1 MRSGTVR
8 GARRTF
14 LPCALLA
21 LPLLVLLP
29 QCRCSSEPT
38 PPKGLRHVEGGVALD
53 LTLEAVDPQRR
64 GAPLREGDDVI
75 FRVAVSDAA
84 TGAPYRNSYPAAWV
98 ELRRPSEKGDEQG
111 CRTKVKRFLE
121 GGLLSSGGV
130 LDLNIYHVLVLGQDG
145 TVTVVDPRFGF
156 GGSRLLTRIFLKSRG
171 ADWAMTAAQDK
182 LFVSMPDS
190 GRVAVIDPNSYRVVA
205 ELEAGVRPERML
217 LQPDEGYLWVASGEG
232 VPAESASVTAISVA
246 DLKIVARIPVGLGRH
261 ALAASNDSRLIFVTN
276 REAGTV
282 SVIDV
287 RAGKKVKDIPVGRAP
302 EDVTFSPLAQAAYVT
317 VGGEGKVVV
326 IDGRRQEATA
336 EIAATPGITRL
347 GFEAQ
352 GRFGFLLNPEKDLVA
367 IIDSSVNQ
375 IIQSGRVEKGPDQV
389 SFTDNLAYLRHRGSE
404 VVYMIP
410 LADIGTPGKQ
420 INVVDFPGGQLPP
433 GPAALASSLVR
444 APGATA
450 VLVANPADDAIYYYK
465 EGMAAPMGHFKAYGG
480 KPEGL
485 LVLDRSLGER
495 APGVYETIA
504 RLPGA
509 GLHDVAVLVSSP
521 RAVHCFPVEFE
532 RDPKRAPERSYK
544 LEFGPGG
551 GVVQA
556 GQPVQLAVRLSD
568 GEAGTPLENLTDV
581 ELQVHAPGIGHWR
594 QLATHRGEG
603 MYVAEFT
610 LSSPGSYYVRAQSL
624 SIDLEFNSAQHLI
637 LHVRPPGD
645 GAR

>member
-1 MRSGTVR
+1 MRSSTVR
-8 GARRTF
+8 RARWAFGAG
-14 LPCALLA
+14 ALLVA
-21 LPLLVLLP
+21 LGLVLFLHLRRAP
-29 QCRCSSEPT
+29 EST
-38 PPKGLRHVEGGVALD
+38 PVKGQRFVEGGVALE
-53 LTLEAVDPQRR
+53 LTLEAVDSQRR
-64 GAPLREGDDVI
+64 GAPLREGDDVL

-84 TGAPYRNSYPAAWV
+84 TGAPYRGAYPAVWV
-98 ELRRPSEKGDEQG
+98 EGRRPDEKGDTQG
-111 CRTKVKRFLE
+111 CRDKVKRFLE
-121 GGLLSSGGV
+121 GGLLTSGGV

-145 TVTVVDPRFGF
+145 TVSVVDPRFGF

-205 ELEAGVRPERML
+205 ELEAGARPEKLL
-217 LQPDEGYLWVASGEG
+217 LQPDEGYLWVASGKE

-246 DLKIVARIPVGLGRH
+246 DLKTVASIPVGQGQH
-261 ALAASNDSRLIFVTN
+261 AMAASDDSRLLFVTN

-287 RAGKKVKDIPVGRAP
+287 RTGKKVKDLPVGRAP
-302 EDVTFSPLAQAAYVT
+302 EDVAFSPLAKAAYVT
-317 VGGEGKVVV
+317 VGGDGKVAV
-326 IDGRRQEATA
+326 IDGRRQEVSA

-347 GFEAQ
+347 GFERQ
-352 GRFGFLLNPEKDLVA
+352 GRFGFLLNPEQDLVA
-367 IIDSSVNQ
+367 VLDSSVNRV
-375 IIQSGRVEKGPDQV
+375 IQSGKVEKGPDQV

-420 INVVDFPGGQLPP
+420 INIVDFPGGRLPP

-485 LVLDRSLGER
+485 LVLDRTLRER

-509 GLHDVAVLVSSP
+509 GLHDVAVLVTNP
-521 RAVHCFPVEFE
+521 RAVHCFPAEFE

-544 LEFGPGG
+544 LEFGPGEG
-551 GVVQA
+551 LAQA
-556 GQPVQLAVRLSD
+556 GKPINLVVRLSD
-568 GEAGTPLENLTDV
+568 GEAGTPLTNLTDV
-581 ELQVHAPGIGHWR
+581 ELQIHAPGIGHWR

-603 MYVAEFT
+603 VYVAEFA
-610 LSSPGSYYVRAQSL
+610 LPSPGSYYVRAQSP
-624 SIDLEFNSAQHLI
+624 SIGMEFNSAQHLI
-637 LHVRPPGD
+637 LHVQPPGD
-645 GAR
+645 VTR